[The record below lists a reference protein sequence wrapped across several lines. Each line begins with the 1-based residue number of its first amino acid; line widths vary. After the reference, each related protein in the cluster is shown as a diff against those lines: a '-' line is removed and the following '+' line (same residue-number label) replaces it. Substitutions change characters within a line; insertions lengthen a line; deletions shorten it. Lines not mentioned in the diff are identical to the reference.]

1 MSGSQMKQRVLT
13 PLIAIAAT
21 VLALGLLGQQLLKL
35 SGATDS
41 MGVTAPSAPAE
52 TEAQPS
58 QSASAL
64 PVETVAPPARF
75 PVSVFN
81 ASTKVGYA
89 KQIGDSI
96 KTESW
101 VVQEVGNWEGA
112 AVSKNTVFYP
122 AGQEAAANELAA
134 SSFVNGVVAPAD
146 AAFNQSVLT
155 LVLSN

>member
-1 MSGSQMKQRVLT
+1 MSGSQMKQRVFT

-21 VLALGLLGQQLLKL
+21 VLALGLLGQQLLRL

-41 MGVTAPSAPAE
+41 MGVAAPLAPAA

-112 AVSKNTVFYP
+112 AVSQNTVFYP
-122 AGQEAAANELAA
+122 AGQEAAAAELAK
-134 SSFVNGVVAPAD
+134 SKYVNGVVAPATVAYD
-146 AAFNQSVLT
+146 QTALT
-155 LVLSN
+155 LVLAK